1 MTNGFEFMKLKTER
15 LPKAWQEPG
24 ALAELEQFLQ
34 ENWRQ
39 RAVFYRDGQV
49 TSRQQFIDFD
59 KKDGIKLQNY
69 IGTILFRGGQLNI
82 FPKIFKEDEDD
93 SDGDRLMPDDLIKN
107 LVYWL
112 GYCDR
117 LHFPFIS
124 VKSQLS
130 HTENLLELFIT
141 VYVHYVKA
149 AVDRQRYYQYEE
161 IAETGTFIK
170 GRINFNNYAGNYAAG
185 QPHHLNYTYSGF
197 VFDNQMNRIVKCTC
211 QLLLNLTGQDGTK
224 QILQNILMKLGDVT
238 SQVCRPGDCDG
249 VHLNLL
255 HSHYR
260 IILSMSKMFLLN
272 QSASCQTGAA
282 DTFCF
287 LFPAELLFE
296 GFLSGFIKEMFQG
309 TAQVRIQTGDQY
321 LASLVVDGENLGDVF
336 RLREDILIESD
347 RGIVVL
353 DAKYKE
359 IDRFRKVKENRKLKV
374 SDNDIKQMAVYAA
387 KRGARKLYLLY
398 PLHRDEEPETMEVRF
413 DIHLGAD
420 KDSSCIPLEIL
431 KVPFAFGENEG
442 ETRELL
448 RGILW
453 RVLE

>member
-141 VYVHYVKA
+141 VYVH
-149 AVDRQRYYQYEE
+149 
-161 IAETGTFIK
+161 
-170 GRINFNNYAGNYAAG
+170 
-185 QPHHLNYTYSGF
+185 
-197 VFDNQMNRIVKCTC
+197 
-211 QLLLNLTGQDGTK
+211 
-224 QILQNILMKLGDVT
+224 
-238 SQVCRPGDCDG
+238 
-249 VHLNLL
+249 
-255 HSHYR
+255 
-260 IILSMSKMFLLN
+260 
-272 QSASCQTGAA
+272 
-282 DTFCF
+282 
-287 LFPAELLFE
+287 
-296 GFLSGFIKEMFQG
+296 
-309 TAQVRIQTGDQY
+309 
-321 LASLVVDGENLGDVF
+321 
-336 RLREDILIESD
+336 
-347 RGIVVL
+347 
-353 DAKYKE
+353 
-359 IDRFRKVKENRKLKV
+359 
-374 SDNDIKQMAVYAA
+374 
-387 KRGARKLYLLY
+387 
-398 PLHRDEEPETMEVRF
+398 
-413 DIHLGAD
+413 
-420 KDSSCIPLEIL
+420 
-431 KVPFAFGENEG
+431 
-442 ETRELL
+442 
-448 RGILW
+448 
-453 RVLE
+453 